1 MEKKNIWSRILSAG
15 IAMSLAVT
23 FTVTGSIFT
32 SRAVSSA
39 DLPVTTISEVYIPSE
54 TITETEKESKEE
66 AVIEESMNIL
76 LEPMVVERVR
86 TTDLDILLQEMEK
99 CKSRKEQAHKM
110 AEAARALG
118 YAEDH
123 TVIVLAGNEWKNADE
138 NYNFYYNIYK
148 PLKDKEDARLAEE
161 ARIAEE
167 VRRAEEARKAEEARL
182 AEEARKAEEN
192 RKLQEQQMGEY
203 PAATFVWNYMK
214 SLGWSDAACAGIMGN
229 MMAEVGGQTLNLQY
243 ALYDSTGLY
252 YGICQWH
259 VRYFGQIHGASL
271 EAQCKFLRDTI
282 EGQFNTFS
290 HLYSNDMNYETFIQM
305 TDPAAAALC
314 FAKVYE
320 RCGSAYYA
328 VRQSNA
334 QIAYNYFVN

>member
-1 MEKKNIWSRILSAG
+1 MEKKNIWSRALSMVVA
-15 IAMSLAVT
+15 ISLT
-23 FTVTGSIFT
+23 LTCMVTGSIFT
-32 SRAVSSA
+32 PIVFATDS
-39 DLPVTTISEVYIPSE
+39 PVTTISEVYIPSE

-118 YAEDH
+118 YAESH
-123 TVIVLAGNEWKNADE
+123 AVIVLAGNEWKNADGD
-138 NYNFYYNIYK
+138 YNFYYNIYK

-192 RKLQEQQMGEY
+192 RKLQEQHMREY

-229 MMAEVGGQTLNLQY
+229 MMAEVGGQTLNLRY
-243 ALYDSTGLY
+243 TLYDSTGLY

-259 VRYFGQIHGASL
+259 ISYYGQIYGASL
-271 EAQCKFLRDTI
+271 EAQCDFLRDTI
-282 EGQFNTFS
+282 EGQFDTYGYI
-290 HLYSNDMNYETFIQM
+290 YSNGMDYTTFIQM